1 LSNTLKDSGSR
12 REFGTGSVR
21 DVAEGKGR
29 CDLLPLGVLAD
40 RLQCKPLRYLQ
51 AYIRRGNI
59 SSLFFA
65 LDEHIGYGL
74 TNWADAML
82 DVALQFEAGCQKY
95 GDRNW
100 EKGQPLHVYIDSG
113 VRHYL
118 KHLRGDTDEPH
129 GRAFIWNMLCA
140 IWTHINKPEL
150 IDLPFASTGEAMQE

>member
-29 CDLLPLGVLAD
+29 CDLLPLSVVGNIIENNVLVFIE
-40 RLQCKPLRYLQ
+40 K
-51 AYIRRGNI
+51 YIRTGD
-59 SSLFFA
+59 LKELYFA
-65 LDEHIGYGL
+65 LRLFVCPTTSSD
-74 TNWADAML
+74 WPDAIL

-150 IDLPFASTGEAMQE
+150 IDLPFKEAADAD